1 MALATVSQTVTP
13 KQAKAIV
20 LSFFTVILPEKNSLW
35 HSQKCPSNLGQIFEG
50 FTSGFLA
57 FSL

>member
-13 KQAKAIV
+13 NQAEAIV

-35 HSQKCPSNLGQIFEG
+35 HSDRFHHPASRLI
-50 FTSGFLA
+50 A
-57 FSL
+57 